1 MIFKKREKYKVL
13 FYSIYEIHFF
23 KTLKILLKFILIFGL
38 MKKNIIHKILICK
51 IKKFY
56 HIFI

>member
-38 MKKNIIHKILICK
+38 MKKNNTQNINMQN
-51 IKKFY
+51 
-56 HIFI
+56 